1 MKKIL
6 LSLALVSIVGLSKAQ
21 APTWVSKTTG
31 APALHFAQVVKA
43 VDANTIWF
51 SDGKATAATD
61 LGRYIGL
68 STDGGNT
75 WSNKL
80 VSGPPAAA
88 TIGDMHPIS
97 ATTAWIVSS
106 GAGSQNGIWKSTNAG
121 TTWTKQATASF
132 NTTGIV
138 GPSFAN
144 VVHFWDENNGFA
156 AGDPFGT
163 TAANLKFEMYTTSN
177 GGTNW
182 TNITAAPVPLDGA
195 EFGYTSKITVQGN
208 SIWLGTD
215 LGRVLYSSNR
225 GTSWQAFDTPAVD
238 FGGVT
243 VTGFT
248 ADVAF
253 KDSTNGLLISN
264 EDGIALLFSSSN
276 SGSSWTPITPTG
288 TFYASNIAYVP
299 GTANTYVT
307 SGFTNGSSFTID
319 GGQTWTE
326 IQGSDPAIGKYYGSL
341 DFINATTGFS
351 GGMSQAQVDGVPVPA
366 FSVLSGSVALSVSDV
381 NSNKTKLTAFPNPA
395 VEVVTLKSS
404 KDIKEVA
411 IIDLSGKVVKREKSN
426 GQVNV
431 SNLAK
436 GTYVAQAIYADGSV
450 ENTKVIKK

>member
-6 LSLALVSIVGLSKAQ
+6 FSLALVSIAGLSKAQ

-31 APALHFAQVVKA
+31 APALHYAQVVKA
-43 VDANTIWF
+43 VNASTIWF

-61 LGRYIGL
+61 QGRYIGI

-80 VSGPPAAA
+80 VSGPVAAA

-106 GAGSQNGIWKSTNAG
+106 GSGAQNGIWKSTNAG
-121 TTWTKQATASF
+121 TTWTKQTTAPFS
-132 NTTGIV
+132 TGI
-138 GPSFAN
+138 SFAN
-144 VVHFWDENNGFA
+144 QVYFWDENNGFC

-163 TAANLKFEMYTTSN
+163 GANLRFEMYKTSD
-177 GGTNW
+177 GGTTW
-182 TNITAAPVPLDGA
+182 VNIPTGTAPAPLDGA

-208 SIWLGTD
+208 NIWLGTD
-215 LGRVLYSSNR
+215 IGRVLYSPNR
-225 GTSWQAFDTPAVD
+225 GTSWQAFQTPAVD

-243 VTGFT
+243 VSGFT

-264 EDGIALLFSSSN
+264 EDGVALLYSSSN

-288 TFYASNIAYVP
+288 AFYANNIAYVP
-299 GTANTYVT
+299 GTTNTYVT
-307 SGFTNGSSFTID
+307 SGFTDGSSFTID

-326 IQGSDPAIGKYYGSL
+326 IEGSDPTIGKYYGSL

-366 FSVLSGSVALSVSDV
+366 FSVLSGSVGLSVSDV